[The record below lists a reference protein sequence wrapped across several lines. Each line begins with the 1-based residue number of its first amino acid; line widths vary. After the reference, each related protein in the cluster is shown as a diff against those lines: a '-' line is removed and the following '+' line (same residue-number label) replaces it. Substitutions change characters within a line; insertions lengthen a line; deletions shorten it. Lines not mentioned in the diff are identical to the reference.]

1 MDLRIASIRRFLYSH
16 YFFGGVRQGVGM
28 LLPVLVVGGLLGH
41 YTTGLVATFGAQCL
55 AIIDQPGGP
64 HRHRINEMLGGA
76 LLGTFTVIVTGLA
89 STYPL
94 MLWLVVIAQCF
105 AYSMFTVFGKRG
117 GLIGFA
123 GLLLMTLTMHSPL
136 EPDEVLAHAAATL
149 GGGLIGFA
157 GLLLMT
163 LTMHSPLEPD
173 EVLAHAAATL
183 GGALFYVAFSLG
195 FSRLLWLREEQQ
207 AMSVALFATAD
218 YVAARAAFYDET
230 TDLDECYRDVIQRQS
245 VMTEKHQ
252 AARDMVLRALPRGK
266 GVGDRRRVMLWNMFV
281 DMLQLLDTLVAT
293 HTDYAALRRTLAG
306 NDCLIFMRDALV
318 KMSLELNRIALDV
331 SRGRQ
336 VQYRSS
342 AKAEL
347 RAIEYEIEQLRQQG
361 LGEREP
367 EMLALII
374 QVLRRLRNSARIVDR
389 LADHTAA
396 SPDAKPTDTLR
407 INKSLTRF
415 ISRQE
420 FRFGLITSNLRLDS
434 PHFRYAL
441 RVTAA
446 AAIAMTLA
454 SRWLSPAFSAH
465 NYWIMLTIIIIMKPG
480 FALTRQ
486 RNGWRL
492 MGTLIGCLCALLLFN
507 FTARPAVLFAALLG
521 ACIMGNSLVQLN
533 YMASAIFNTLFVV
546 LVFHFVSPGTVSLDV
561 IGERALDTL
570 LGCALAL
577 VCSYILP
584 WWEARYLKPLAAA
597 ATRANREYLLAG
609 LRYVEAMQAHGAPVG
624 RSAADTP
631 AVSEADIAWRLA
643 RKNVHIAFSNFAEAF
658 YRMMSEPKSHQVNVP
673 ELNNLLI
680 QNHVLAS
687 QITAAIPILAA
698 LPATPEPVAR
708 ALAGMAEQLDE
719 NQPAP
724 RPQQPALDTSGE
736 LAALAYPLKQML
748 RAAHMIRQEL
758 MALDD
763 PLHARPRP
771 AAA

>member
-28 LLPVLVVGGLLGH
+28 LLPVLVLGGLFGN

-64 HRHRINEMLGGA
+64 QRHRTNEMLGGA
-76 LLGTFTVIVTGLA
+76 ALGTVTVIITGLA
-89 STYPL
+89 STNPIL
-94 MLWLVVIAQCF
+94 IWLVVIAQCF
-105 AYSMFTVFGKRG
+105 VYSMFTVFGKRG

-136 EPDEVLAHAAATL
+136 QPHEVFAHA
-149 GGGLIGFA
+149 
-157 GLLLMT
+157 
-163 LTMHSPLEPD
+163 
-173 EVLAHAAATL
+173 VATL
-183 GGALFYVAFSLG
+183 GGALFYVVFSLG
-195 FSRLLWLREEQQ
+195 FSRLFWLREEQQ

-230 TDLDECYRDVIQRQS
+230 ADLDEAYRTLIQRQS

-266 GVGDRRRVMLWNMFV
+266 GVGDRQRVMIWNMFV

-306 NDCLIFMRDALV
+306 NDCLMFMRDALV

-347 RAIEYEIEQLRQQG
+347 RAIEYEIEQLKQQG

-396 SPDAKPTDTLR
+396 SPDAKPTDVLR

-420 FRFGLITSNLRLDS
+420 FRFGLLTSNLRLDS

-454 SRWLSPAFSAH
+454 SRWLSPEFSAH
-465 NYWIMLTIIIIMKPG
+465 NYWIMLTIVIIMKPG

-492 MGTLIGCLCALLLFN
+492 GGTLIGCICALLLFN
-507 FTARPAVLFAALLG
+507 LTDSPEILFAVLLG

-546 LVFHFVSPGTVSLDV
+546 LVFHFVSPGTVSMSV
-561 IGERALDTL
+561 IGERAIDTL

-577 VCSYILP
+577 ICSYILP

-609 LRYVEAMQAHGAPVG
+609 LRYVEAMQTHAGPATNAGANADTTAGTNTATTAAATAAP
-624 RSAADTP
+624 SAATNASATDTP
-631 AVSEADIAWRLA
+631 AVIDADLAWRLA

-658 YRMMSEPKSHQVNVP
+658 YRMMSEPKSHQLSVP

-698 LPATPEPVAR
+698 LPKTPEAVQL
-708 ALAGMAEQLDE
+708 ALNGMVDLLDE
-719 NQPAP
+719 K
-724 RPQQPALDTSGE
+724 RPQIATTLPTQFDTAGE
-736 LAALAYPLKQML
+736 QAALAYPLKQML
-748 RAAHMIRQEL
+748 KAAHMIRQEL
-758 MALDD
+758 QALAD
-763 PLHARPRP
+763 PTHAPP
-771 AAA
+771 VAAAA

>member
-28 LLPVLVVGGLLGH
+28 LLPVLVLGGLFGN

-64 HRHRINEMLGGA
+64 QRHRTNEMLGGA
-76 LLGTFTVIVTGLA
+76 ALGTLTVIITGLA
-89 STYPL
+89 STHPVL
-94 MLWLVVIAQCF
+94 IWLVVIAQCF
-105 AYSMFTVFGKRG
+105 VYSMFTVFGKRG

-136 EPDEVLAHAAATL
+136 EPH
-149 GGGLIGFA
+149 
-157 GLLLMT
+157 
-163 LTMHSPLEPD
+163 

-183 GGALFYVAFSLG
+183 GGALFYVVFSLG
-195 FSRLLWLREEQQ
+195 FSRLFWLREEQQ

-218 YVAARAAFYDET
+218 YVAARASFYDESS
-230 TDLDECYRDVIQRQS
+230 DLDEAYRTLIQRQS

-266 GVGDRRRVMLWNMFV
+266 GLGDRQRVMIWNMFV

-293 HTDYAALRRTLAG
+293 HTDYATLRRTLAG
-306 NDCLIFMRDALV
+306 NDILMFMRDALV

-331 SRGRQ
+331 SRGRK

-347 RAIEYEIEQLRQQG
+347 RAIEYEIEQLKQQG

-396 SPDAKPTDTLR
+396 SPDAKPTDALR

-420 FRFGLITSNLRLDS
+420 FRFGLLTSNLRLDS

-465 NYWIMLTIIIIMKPG
+465 NYWIMLTIVIIMKPG

-492 MGTLIGCLCALLLFN
+492 GGTLIGCICALLLFN
-507 FTARPAVLFAALLG
+507 LTDRPEILFAVLLG
-521 ACIMGNSLVQLN
+521 ACVMGNSLVQLN

-546 LVFHFVSPGTVSLDV
+546 LVFHFVSPGTVSMSV
-561 IGERALDTL
+561 IGERAIDTL

-609 LRYVEAMQAHGAPVG
+609 LRYVEAMQAHGA
-624 RSAADTP
+624 SAADAAAADAAATAAGVAAPANPPANAPGDVP
-631 AVSEADIAWRLA
+631 AVIDADLAWRLA

-658 YRMMSEPKSHQVNVP
+658 YRMMSEPKSHQQSVP

-698 LPATPEPVAR
+698 LPKTPEPVQ
-708 ALAGMAEQLDE
+708 LAMNGMVDLLDE
-719 NQPAP
+719 K
-724 RPQQPALDTSGE
+724 RPQIATNLPTQFDTEGE
-736 LAALAYPLKQML
+736 QAALAYPLKQML
-748 RAAHMIRQEL
+748 KASHMIRQEL
-758 MALDD
+758 QALAD
-763 PLHARPRP
+763 PTHAPP
-771 AAA
+771 VAAAA

>member
-28 LLPVLVVGGLLGH
+28 LLPVLVLGGLFGN

-64 HRHRINEMLGGA
+64 QRHRTNEMLGGA
-76 LLGTFTVIVTGLA
+76 ALGTITVIITGLA
-89 STYPL
+89 STNPIL
-94 MLWLVVIAQCF
+94 IWLVVIAQCF
-105 AYSMFTVFGKRG
+105 VYSMFTVFGKRG

-136 EPDEVLAHAAATL
+136 QPHEVFAHA
-149 GGGLIGFA
+149 
-157 GLLLMT
+157 
-163 LTMHSPLEPD
+163 
-173 EVLAHAAATL
+173 VATL
-183 GGALFYVAFSLG
+183 GGALFYVVFSLG
-195 FSRLLWLREEQQ
+195 FSRLFWLREEQQ

-218 YVAARAAFYDET
+218 YVAARAAFYDDT
-230 TDLDECYRDVIQRQS
+230 ADLDEAYRSLIQRQS

-266 GVGDRRRVMLWNMFV
+266 GVGDRQRVMIWNMFV

-306 NDCLIFMRDALV
+306 NDCLMFMRDALV

-347 RAIEYEIEQLRQQG
+347 RAIEYEIEQLKQQG

-396 SPDAKPTDTLR
+396 SPDAKPTDVLR

-420 FRFGLITSNLRLDS
+420 FRFGLLTSNLRLDS

-454 SRWLSPAFSAH
+454 SRWLSPEFSAH
-465 NYWIMLTIIIIMKPG
+465 NYWIMLTIVIIMKPG

-492 MGTLIGCLCALLLFN
+492 GGTLIGCICALLLFN
-507 FTARPAVLFAALLG
+507 LTDRPEILFAVLLG

-546 LVFHFVSPGTVSLDV
+546 LVFHFVSPGTVSMSV
-561 IGERALDTL
+561 IGERAIDTL

-577 VCSYILP
+577 ICSYILP

-609 LRYVEAMQAHGAPVG
+609 LRYVEAMQTHAGPATNAGTNTAATAATTAAP
-624 RSAADTP
+624 SAATNATAAADTP
-631 AVSEADIAWRLA
+631 AVIDADLAWRLA

-658 YRMMSEPKSHQVNVP
+658 YRMMSEPKSHQLSVP

-698 LPATPEPVAR
+698 LPKTPEAVQL
-708 ALAGMAEQLDE
+708 ALNGMVDLLDE
-719 NQPAP
+719 K
-724 RPQQPALDTSGE
+724 RPQIATTLPTQFDTAGE
-736 LAALAYPLKQML
+736 QAALAYPLKQML
-748 RAAHMIRQEL
+748 KASHMIRQEL
-758 MALDD
+758 QALAD
-763 PLHARPRP
+763 PTHTPP
-771 AAA
+771 VAAAA

>member
-16 YFFGGVRQGVGM
+16 YFFGGIRQAIGM
-28 LLPVLVVGGLLGH
+28 LLPVLVLGGLFGQ
-41 YTTGLVATFGAQCL
+41 YSIGLVATFGAQCL

-64 HRHRINEMLGGA
+64 QRHRTNEMLGGA
-76 LLGTFTVIVTGLA
+76 LLGTATVTLTGAA
-89 STYPL
+89 STYPIL
-94 MLWLVVIAQCF
+94 LWLAVIAQCF
-105 AYSMFTVFGKRG
+105 TFSMFSVFGKRG

-136 EPDEVLAHAAATL
+136 EPH
-149 GGGLIGFA
+149 
-157 GLLLMT
+157 
-163 LTMHSPLEPD
+163 

-195 FSRLLWLREEQQ
+195 FSRLFWLREEQQ

-230 TDLDECYRDVIQRQS
+230 ADLDEAYRNVIQRQS
-245 VMTEKHQ
+245 IMTEKHQ

-266 GVGDRRRVMLWNMFV
+266 GLGDRQRVMIWNMFV

-306 NDCLIFMRDALV
+306 NDCLMFMRDALV

-331 SRGRQ
+331 SRGRK

-342 AKAEL
+342 ARAEL
-347 RAIEYEIEQLRQQG
+347 RAIEYEIEQLKQQG

-367 EMLALII
+367 EMLALIV

-396 SPDAKPTDTLR
+396 SPDAKPTDVLR

-420 FRFGLITSNLRLDS
+420 FRVGLLTSNLRLDS

-454 SRWLSPAFSAH
+454 SRWLSPEFSAH
-465 NYWIMLTIIIIMKPG
+465 NYWIMLTIVIIMKPG

-492 MGTLIGCLCALLLFN
+492 MGTLIGCICALLLFN
-507 FTARPAVLFAALLG
+507 VTDQPEVLFAVLLG

-546 LVFHFVSPGTVSLDV
+546 LVFHFVAPGTVSLEV
-561 IGERALDTL
+561 IGERAVDTA

-577 VCSYILP
+577 ICSYVLP
-584 WWEARYLKPLAAA
+584 WWEARYMKPLARAA
-597 ATRANREYLLAG
+597 SRANREYLRAG
-609 LRYVEAMQAHGAPVG
+609 LRYIEAMRQPAPGGAAGEETPQTG
-624 RSAADTP
+624 ERAD
-631 AVSEADIAWRLA
+631 ADLAWRLG

-658 YRMMSEPKSHQVNVP
+658 YRMMSEPTQHQVSVP
-673 ELNNLLI
+673 EFNNLLV
-680 QNHVLAS
+680 QNHILAS
-687 QITAAIPILAA
+687 QITAVVPILVGLPHTPPAVQQALDAMMDLLDPARKPPAA
-698 LPATPEPVAR
+698 LPAQFDTE
-708 ALAGMAEQLDE
+708 GEQ
-719 NQPAP
+719 
-724 RPQQPALDTSGE
+724 
-736 LAALAYPLKQML
+736 AALAYPLKQML
-748 RAAHMIRQEL
+748 RACVMIRQEL
-758 MALDD
+758 AGIAD
-763 PLHARPRP
+763 PEDPRP
-771 AAA
+771 APASA

>member
-28 LLPVLVVGGLLGH
+28 LLPVLVLGGLFGN

-64 HRHRINEMLGGA
+64 QRHRTNEMLGGA
-76 LLGTFTVIVTGLA
+76 ALGTLTVIITGLA
-89 STYPL
+89 SSNPVL
-94 MLWLVVIAQCF
+94 IWLVVIAQCF
-105 AYSMFTVFGKRG
+105 VYSMFTVFGKRG

-136 EPDEVLAHAAATL
+136 EPHQ
-149 GGGLIGFA
+149 
-157 GLLLMT
+157 
-163 LTMHSPLEPD
+163 
-173 EVLAHAAATL
+173 VLAHAAATL
-183 GGALFYVAFSLG
+183 GGALFYVVFSLG
-195 FSRLLWLREEQQ
+195 FSRLFWLREEQQ

-230 TDLDECYRDVIQRQS
+230 ADLDEAYRALIQRQS
-245 VMTEKHQ
+245 IMTEKHQ

-266 GVGDRRRVMLWNMFV
+266 GVGDRQRVMIWNMFV

-293 HTDYAALRRTLAG
+293 HTDYASLRRTLAG
-306 NDCLIFMRDALV
+306 NDCLMFMRDALV

-331 SRGRQ
+331 SRGRP

-347 RAIEYEIEQLRQQG
+347 RAIEYEIEQLKQQG

-396 SPDAKPTDTLR
+396 SPDAKPTDVLR

-420 FRFGLITSNLRLDS
+420 FRFGLLTSNLRLDS

-454 SRWLSPAFSAH
+454 SRWLSPEFSAH
-465 NYWIMLTIIIIMKPG
+465 NYWIMLTIVIIMKPG

-492 MGTLIGCLCALLLFN
+492 GGTLIGCICALLLFN
-507 FTARPAVLFAALLG
+507 LTDSPEILFAVLLG

-546 LVFHFVSPGTVSLDV
+546 LVFHFVSPGTVSMSV
-561 IGERALDTL
+561 IGERAIDTL

-577 VCSYILP
+577 ICSYILP

-597 ATRANREYLLAG
+597 ATRANREYLVAG
-609 LRYVEAMQAHGAPVG
+609 LRYVEAMQAHGAPSNAATATATNAATTAATTAG
-624 RSAADTP
+624 TTPASPAASPTATSAADTP
-631 AVSEADIAWRLA
+631 AVIDADLAWRLA

-658 YRMMSEPKSHQVNVP
+658 YRMMSEPKSHQQSVP

-698 LPATPEPVAR
+698 LPKTPEAVQ
-708 ALAGMAEQLDE
+708 LAMNGMVDLLDE
-719 NQPAP
+719 KP
-724 RPQQPALDTSGE
+724 PQIATTLPTQFDTSGE
-736 LAALAYPLKQML
+736 QAALAYPLKQML
-748 RAAHMIRQEL
+748 KASHMIRQEL
-758 MALDD
+758 QALAD
-763 PLHARPRP
+763 PTHAPP
-771 AAA
+771 LAAAA

>member
-28 LLPVLVVGGLLGH
+28 LLPVLVLGGLFGN

-64 HRHRINEMLGGA
+64 QRHRTNEMLGGA
-76 LLGTFTVIVTGLA
+76 ALGTLTVIITGLA
-89 STYPL
+89 STHPVL
-94 MLWLVVIAQCF
+94 IWLVVIAQCF
-105 AYSMFTVFGKRG
+105 VYSMFTVFGKRG

-136 EPDEVLAHAAATL
+136 EPH
-149 GGGLIGFA
+149 
-157 GLLLMT
+157 
-163 LTMHSPLEPD
+163 

-183 GGALFYVAFSLG
+183 GGALFYVVFSLG
-195 FSRLLWLREEQQ
+195 FSRLFWLREEQQ

-218 YVAARAAFYDET
+218 YVAARASFYDESS
-230 TDLDECYRDVIQRQS
+230 DLDEAYRTLIQRQS

-266 GVGDRRRVMLWNMFV
+266 GLGDRQRVMIWNMFV

-293 HTDYAALRRTLAG
+293 HTDYATLRRTLAG
-306 NDCLIFMRDALV
+306 NDILMFMRDALV

-331 SRGRQ
+331 SRGRK

-347 RAIEYEIEQLRQQG
+347 RAIEYEIEQLKQQG

-396 SPDAKPTDTLR
+396 SPDAKPTDALR

-420 FRFGLITSNLRLDS
+420 FRFGLLTSNLRLDS

-465 NYWIMLTIIIIMKPG
+465 NYWIMLTIVIIMKPG

-492 MGTLIGCLCALLLFN
+492 GGTLIGCICALLLFN
-507 FTARPAVLFAALLG
+507 LTDRPEILFAVLLG
-521 ACIMGNSLVQLN
+521 ACVMGNSLVQLN

-546 LVFHFVSPGTVSLDV
+546 LVFHFVSPGTVSMSV
-561 IGERALDTL
+561 IGERAIDTL

-609 LRYVEAMQAHGAPVG
+609 LRYVEAMQAHGA
-624 RSAADTP
+624 SAAEAAAADAGAGAGTGAAAPANPPANAPGDVP
-631 AVSEADIAWRLA
+631 AVIDADLAWRLA

-658 YRMMSEPKSHQVNVP
+658 YRMMSEPKSHQQSVP

-698 LPATPEPVAR
+698 LPKTPEPVQ
-708 ALAGMAEQLDE
+708 LAMNGMVDLLDE
-719 NQPAP
+719 K
-724 RPQQPALDTSGE
+724 RPQIATNLPTQFDTEGE
-736 LAALAYPLKQML
+736 QAALAYPLKQML
-748 RAAHMIRQEL
+748 KASHMIRQEL
-758 MALDD
+758 QALAD
-763 PLHARPRP
+763 PTHAPP
-771 AAA
+771 VAAAA